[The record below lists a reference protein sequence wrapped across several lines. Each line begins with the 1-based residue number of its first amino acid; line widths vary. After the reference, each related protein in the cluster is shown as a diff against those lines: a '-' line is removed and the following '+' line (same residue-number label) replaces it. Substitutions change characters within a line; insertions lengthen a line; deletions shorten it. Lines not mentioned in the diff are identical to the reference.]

1 MAESMDILQERLRKN
16 VMQASELKAKIDI
29 NRSIKRGDTSELNT
43 SHGDTLLGQHN
54 LGQKYYDLGK
64 F

>member
-29 NRSIKRGDTSELNT
+29 NRSIKRGDASELSPSN
-43 SHGDTLLGQHN
+43 GDTLLGQQRSFPTLDEN
-54 LGQKYYDLGK
+54 NR
-64 F
+64 